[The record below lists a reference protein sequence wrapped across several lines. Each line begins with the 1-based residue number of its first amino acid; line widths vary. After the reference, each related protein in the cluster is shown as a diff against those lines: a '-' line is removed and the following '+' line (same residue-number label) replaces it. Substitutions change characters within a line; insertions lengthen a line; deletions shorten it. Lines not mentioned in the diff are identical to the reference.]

1 MEVFKMKTRFLF
13 SLIFIMLITIFTGCP
28 VDPGNKPTATSIP
41 LITPTPIPVI
51 PAENPVKF
59 ALYDG
64 TNLMYYDGE
73 NTKIAYSGKIK
84 KAANRVLSV
93 DNVLTYFDDYGSVE
107 YSKWLPLAPDAII
120 IDEIVRSKDIVY
132 EDDVW
137 ILEHITPEEA
147 YAAGAMYRDY
157 CRIYYNGVEITDPMW
172 WMNQW
177 EPHEILLTES
187 GLIIARNNLGSYHN
201 INGTEAILKA
211 YNNGMIIYNVNTST
225 HSGYFADNEGIK
237 FEQWGYNYFNGCR
250 WQEANNK
257 WYASHGYTWSY
268 NEGLIE
274 NANVM
279 WSWTNQSMYPTFVYL
294 ANAQSASILPAG
306 IQFENGEEVTY
317 WIECNLGVLFRFI
330 PSINQMEYIA
340 RIYVGDGSKITGA
353 LQINNLKPI
362 WNDGLLYFHNDG
374 SIKVFDPVTG
384 VTSIFSEDM
393 EIIEW

>member
-1 MEVFKMKTRFLF
+1 MSAST
-13 SLIFIMLITIFTGCP
+13 TP
-28 VDPGNKPTATSIP
+28 DPP
-41 LITPTPIPVI
+41 PVI
-51 PAENPVKF
+51 PAINPVKF

-84 KAANRVLSV
+84 KAANRVLSI
-93 DNVLTYFDDYGSVE
+93 DNVLTYFDDYGSPE

-120 IDEIVRSKDIVY
+120 IDQVVRSRAIIY

-137 ILEHITPEEA
+137 ILEHITPKES

-157 CRIYYNGVEITDPMW
+157 CRIYYNGTEITEPMW

-177 EPHEILLTES
+177 APNEIILSES

-201 INGTEAILKA
+201 INGTEAIYKA

-225 HSGYFADNEGIK
+225 HSGYFADNEGITH
-237 FEQWGYNYFNGCR
+237 EQWTYNYFNGCR
-250 WQEANNK
+250 WQEADGI
-257 WYASHGYTWSY
+257 WYATHGYTWSY
-268 NEGLIE
+268 TTRLEE

-279 WSWTNQSMYPTFVYL
+279 WGWTNSATYPTFVNL
-294 ANAQSASILPAG
+294 ANGQSASIIPAG
-306 IQFENGEEVTY
+306 IQTENGEQVTY

-330 PSINQMEYIA
+330 PSINQMNYTA
-340 RIYVGDGSKITGA
+340 RVYVGDGSKSYGA
-353 LQINNLKPI
+353 MQLDNLKPV
-362 WNDGLLYFHNDG
+362 WNEGLLYFHHDG
-374 SIKVFDPVTG
+374 SIKVFDPVTT

-393 EIIEW
+393 EIIEWN